1 MGAIRNT
8 RPNLEGRAGK
18 SAKLVGSLGAVRVRR
33 VEVGPCITLIEDCGA
48 SGRDVSFTAPSP
60 KLPNLGFLCTR
71 VFGTFP
77 SVYDIRRL
85 STDRE
90 VEDGDDDQ
98 IVRSSAYFDTDPV
111 NSNRPLIGP
120 RLQTVML

>member
-1 MGAIRNT
+1 MLVDGT
-8 RPNLEGRAGK
+8 FHSQRPRQ
-18 SAKLVGSLGAVRVRR
+18 SSLISDSYV
-33 VEVGPCITLIEDCGA
+33 LQ
-48 SGRDVSFTAPSP
+48 
-60 KLPNLGFLCTR
+60 
-71 VFGTFP
+71 VFGTFS